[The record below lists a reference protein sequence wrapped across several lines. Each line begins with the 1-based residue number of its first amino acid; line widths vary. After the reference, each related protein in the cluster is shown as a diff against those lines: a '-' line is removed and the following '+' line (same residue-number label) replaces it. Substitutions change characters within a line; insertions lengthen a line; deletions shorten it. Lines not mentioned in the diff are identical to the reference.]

1 MSRWSRKT
9 IMALGA
15 LSAVGAT
22 TGVAFTLGSV
32 GSHTDTYAECPGG
45 TRTPANGPE
54 VCVDKFS
61 YHGKLMAHDEWEAEY
76 AKVKT
81 GAATTSGDT
90 VYLFDTVPELD
101 AFQKARLDAFHKAQD

>member
-9 IMALGA
+9 IPALGA
-15 LSAVGAT
+15 LSALGAT
-22 TGVAFTLGSV
+22 TGIAFTLASDGS
-32 GSHTDTYAECPGG
+32 DTYRQTECPGG

-61 YHGKLMAHDEWEAEY
+61 YHGKLVSHDEWEAVQ
-76 AKVKT
+76 AKAKT
-81 GAATTSGDT
+81 GGATTSGDT